1 LGPFWLFIQ
10 PLLTTI
16 VFSVIFGNIANISTN
31 DLPPNLFYMSGIVAW
46 NYFATCLSSTSTSFI
61 SNSGL
66 FAKVYFPRIILPL
79 GKVMSGLLRFF
90 IQFMLFLGFYLYYIF
105 AGNQTIQPA
114 YNLFI
119 IFPILI
125 LQMAI
130 LGLGI
135 GLIISSMT
143 IKYRDLKY
151 LVSFGTQLLM
161 YLSPIIYPLS
171 SVPNKYKFIIMCN
184 PMTPVIE
191 AFRFLFLGQGELV
204 IEMYFYSILVS
215 ILTFIVGLML
225 FNKVEKNFIDLV

>member
-1 LGPFWLFIQ
+1 
-10 PLLTTI
+10 
-16 VFSVIFGNIANISTN
+16 
-31 DLPPNLFYMSGIVAW
+31 
-46 NYFATCLSSTSTSFI
+46 
-61 SNSGL
+61 
-66 FAKVYFPRIILPL
+66 
-79 GKVMSGLLRFF
+79 
-90 IQFMLFLGFYLYYIF
+90 MLFLGFYLYYIF

-135 GLIISSMT
+135 GLIISSLT

-171 SVPNKYKFIIMCN
+171 SVPNNYKFIIMCN
-184 PMTPVIE
+184 PMTSVIE

-204 IEMYFYSILVS
+204 IGMYFYSILIS
-215 ILTFIVGLML
+215 IFTFLVGLML
-225 FNKVEKNFIDLV
+225 FNKVEKISSIYYEKNSNRNR